1 MTEVREESQQLN
13 PIQIQGTIT
22 EDTPVALRTRRS
34 RQQTVPIRT
43 KDDGGDLFQATKNQN
58 KDNELIKQLKAK
70 IMDQENT
77 ISELSS
83 AIESFLKIQPIVKKL
98 QGNIAKISKQVD
110 TQKKFEA
117 TVSKIDPEI
126 VKPFTPSKN
135 SMEIADYQAAM
146 ENQTYSA
153 LMERHNVYMMRPDIF
168 DDEIKAVRQAMIFQ
182 SKKAL
187 KEHKCKGRNKIAMDG
202 LRCQDDP
209 MKSSTSDKKP
219 HCRRTRADTSER
231 TTTSEKRP
239 SKHLACMTTPKKR
252 LKDTSIDSDGPEEY
266 NSASEECDSEIVDE
280 TALSSPAQS
289 DQNDLE
295 SESGSQ
301 LSQTG
306 RGYGSEDTESESR
319 SSPPPRERRKK
330 SNGNFRGEQDKNT
343 RYKKDSFV
351 PDKAPKDKRDA
362 AFARVNNAYARVPD
376 KVHRSRKNRA
386 TETLYVG
393 NLAFNTTEE
402 DLSAALEHHLG
413 PIVVENVTIPCVNG
427 KSKYGFI
434 ELSWAQATMLDIAD
448 IMTVYSGVL
457 KANARRIYLRELRDK
472 GNHQ

>member
-1 MTEVREESQQLN
+1 M
-13 PIQIQGTIT
+13 
-22 EDTPVALRTRRS
+22 A
-34 RQQTVPIRT
+34 
-43 KDDGGDLFQATKNQN
+43 
-58 KDNELIKQLKAK
+58 
-70 IMDQENT
+70 
-77 ISELSS
+77 
-83 AIESFLKIQPIVKKL
+83 
-98 QGNIAKISKQVD
+98 
-110 TQKKFEA
+110 
-117 TVSKIDPEI
+117 
-126 VKPFTPSKN
+126 
-135 SMEIADYQAAM
+135 
-146 ENQTYSA
+146 
-153 LMERHNVYMMRPDIF
+153 
-168 DDEIKAVRQAMIFQ
+168 
-182 SKKAL
+182 
-187 KEHKCKGRNKIAMDG
+187 
-202 LRCQDDP
+202 
-209 MKSSTSDKKP
+209 
-219 HCRRTRADTSER
+219 
-231 TTTSEKRP
+231 
-239 SKHLACMTTPKKR
+239 TPKKR
-252 LKDTSIDSDGPEEY
+252 LTDTSINSDGPEEY
-266 NSASEECDSEIVDE
+266 NSASEECDNEIVDE

-402 DLSAALEHHLG
+402 DLGAALEKYLG
-413 PIVVENVTIPCVNG
+413 ATVVENVTIPCVNG

-434 ELSWAQATMLDIAD
+434 ELSWAQATMLDIDD
-448 IMTVYSGVL
+448 IMTYYSGVL
-457 KANARRIYLRELRDK
+457 KVNAVNAQCIYLRELRDK
-472 GNHQ
+472 GNKQ